1 MNLTKEVLKK
11 IFPYAD
17 LTNLEQ
23 LTPWLNKYMQEHKI
37 NTYPRVC
44 HFLAQAGHES
54 SSFNRFSEMYDG
66 KASEYFKKYEFRSDL
81 GNVNAGDGEKFRG
94 RGIFQLTGR
103 YNYHLASNAIFG
115 DDRLIDNPKLVETPE
130 IAVLTACWFW
140 FTRHLNDL
148 ADKDEFKAITQKING
163 GLNGLAERKY
173 FLDKAKM
180 CITSECF
187 IVIPDRYEN

>member
-1 MNLTKEVLKK
+1 MQIITALTSICSGITVDGVSAVFHHDWLTKINQAIDDSTAPQIFC
-11 IFPYAD
+11 IFP
-17 LTNLEQ
+17 
-23 LTPWLNKYMQEHKI
+23 
-37 NTYPRVC
+37 
-44 HFLAQAGHES
+44 
-54 SSFNRFSEMYDG
+54 
-66 KASEYFKKYEFRSDL
+66 
-81 GNVNAGDGEKFRG
+81 
-94 RGIFQLTGR
+94 
-103 YNYHLASNAIFG
+103 
-115 DDRLIDNPKLVETPE
+115 LVETPE

-187 IVIPDRYEN
+187 IVIPNNYEN

>member
-1 MNLTKEVLKK
+1 MNLTKEILKK

-23 LTPWLNKYMQEHKI
+23 LTPWLNKYMQEHQI
-37 NTYPRVC
+37 NTYNRVC

-54 SSFNRFSEMYDG
+54 SSFNRFSEMYNG
-66 KASEYFKKYEFRSDL
+66 NAKEYFKKYDFRKDL
-81 GNVNAGDGEKFRG
+81 GNVIDGDGEKYRG
-94 RGIFQLTGR
+94 KGIFQITGR
-103 YNYHLASNAIFG
+103 YNYHMASIALFK
-115 DDRLIDNPKLVETPE
+115 DDRLIDNPKLLEQPQY
-130 IAVLTACWFW
+130 AALSACYFW

-148 ADKDEFKAITQKING
+148 ADKDELKAITIKING
-163 GLNGLAERKY
+163 GLNGINERKY

-187 IVIPDRYEN
+187 IVIPERL

>member
-1 MNLTKEVLKK
+1 MNLTKEILKK

-23 LTPWLNKYMQEHKI
+23 LTPWLNKYMQEHQI
-37 NTYPRVC
+37 NTYNRVC

-54 SSFNRFSEMYDG
+54 SSFNRFSEMYNG
-66 KASEYFKKYEFRSDL
+66 NAKEYFKKYDYRKDL
-81 GNVNAGDGEKFRG
+81 GNVIEGDGEKYRG
-94 RGIFQLTGR
+94 KGIFQITGR
-103 YNYHLASNAIFG
+103 YNYHMASIALFK
-115 DDRLIDNPKLVETPE
+115 DDRLIDNPKLLEQPQY
-130 IAVLTACWFW
+130 AALSACYFW

-148 ADKDEFKAITQKING
+148 ADKDELKAITIKING
-163 GLNGLAERKY
+163 GLNGINERKY

-187 IVIPDRYEN
+187 IVIPERL